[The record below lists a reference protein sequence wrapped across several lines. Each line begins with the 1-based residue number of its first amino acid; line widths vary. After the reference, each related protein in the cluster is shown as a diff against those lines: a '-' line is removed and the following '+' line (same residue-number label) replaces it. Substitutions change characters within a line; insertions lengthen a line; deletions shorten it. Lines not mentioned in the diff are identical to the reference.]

1 MKIRLLSGGVEVRG
15 ILLAAV
21 VALGLSATTAAFACE
36 GGSCVNGLAYEA
48 FGPAPGTGSPLL
60 AVFVHGDVSAGGPAD
75 YMYSYARQF
84 AASRE
89 NVVAIALLRPGYYD
103 RAGKRSDGSDN
114 GRRDTFQSSSNR
126 AVSGAIRELRRMYKA
141 RAVVALGHS
150 GGAGTLGVIAG
161 ADPGLINGLV
171 LASCPCD
178 VPAWRASRGRGGGY
192 ASQSPVDY
200 LSGIPRGTPIV
211 AVTGSS
217 DDNTHPELA
226 SNYVAKAQA
235 LGLNARLQLVGGGHG
250 FSSGVGG
257 AAVSALGGM
266 AR

>member
-1 MKIRLLSGGVEVRG
+1 MRRIM
-15 ILLAAV
+15 LAAIA
-21 VALGLSATTAAFACE
+21 ALGLAASVPAFACE

-48 FGPAPGTGSPLL
+48 FGPAPGSGAPVL
-60 AVFVHGDVSAGGPAD
+60 AIFVHGDVSAGGPAD
-75 YMYSYARQF
+75 YMYSHAQRF
-84 AASRE
+84 AASHKD
-89 NVVAIALLRPGYYD
+89 VVAIALLRPGYYD
-103 RAGKRSDGSDN
+103 RAGKSSDGSDN
-114 GRRDTFQSSSNR
+114 GRRDTFQSGNNR
-126 AVSGAIRELRRMYKA
+126 AVSGAIRELRRIYKA

-161 ADPGLINGLV
+161 DDPGLINGLV

-192 ASQSPVDY
+192 SSQSPVDY

-211 AVTGSS
+211 AVTGRS
-217 DDNTHPELA
+217 DDNTRPELA